1 LDKRVSVLHG
11 VIELIRQNVVL
22 LVSLSTCALYIYATF
37 NVPLWDLQVYLKAA
51 SRLRDNLDPYN
62 PTDSLNYV
70 YLPITTYILNFLNH
84 INALFLT
91 VIGLYIGSIAYF
103 LSESLTFIGLSWRN
117 FKFRECIFFLSI
129 LLGTSCFGYLGMFS
143 GNIGMYFHFLIH
155 AEILHNYRKNQSQ
168 LLLASLAFTIFL
180 ASLFKPYFLLY
191 LISTALLFRR
201 RFLLPSILIVS
212 LFVLLNLL
220 SMLIMPDQFAH
231 FLRNL
236 NSATLSNSDLGF
248 GLVTLLLRE
257 HLTIL
262 ALFIHIVILIS
273 VLIIL
278 WRKQELLELT
288 SLVIPAS
295 FLAVLANPRVKEY
308 DMAVGLLWLIL
319 LIAKRT
325 TERDSRIALN
335 IMVFSNFFIL
345 LFTIVTLDTFV
356 TSHIYLL
363 QLLSSFT
370 VASLLLYLNR
380 NIFVPR

>member
-1 LDKRVSVLHG
+1 
-11 VIELIRQNVVL
+11 
-22 LVSLSTCALYIYATF
+22 
-37 NVPLWDLQVYLKAA
+37 
-51 SRLRDNLDPYN
+51 
-62 PTDSLNYV
+62 
-70 YLPITTYILNFLNH
+70 
-84 INALFLT
+84 
-91 VIGLYIGSIAYF
+91 
-103 LSESLTFIGLSWRN
+103 
-117 FKFRECIFFLSI
+117 
-129 LLGTSCFGYLGMFS
+129 
-143 GNIGMYFHFLIH
+143 
-155 AEILHNYRKNQSQ
+155 
-168 LLLASLAFTIFL
+168 
-180 ASLFKPYFLLY
+180 
-191 LISTALLFRR
+191 
-201 RFLLPSILIVS
+201 
-212 LFVLLNLL
+212 
-220 SMLIMPDQFAH
+220 MLIMPDQFAH